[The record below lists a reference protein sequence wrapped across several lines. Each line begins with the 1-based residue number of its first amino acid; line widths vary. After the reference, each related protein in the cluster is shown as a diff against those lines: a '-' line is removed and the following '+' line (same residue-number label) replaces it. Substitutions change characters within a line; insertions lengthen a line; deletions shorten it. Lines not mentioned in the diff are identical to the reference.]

1 MKKKSHKQII
11 SGYECLK
18 HYNNLKIPIKDYK
31 GMVEAKEAM
40 KEIVRKN
47 KGESLTL
54 TFLIITYTS

>member
-1 MKKKSHKQII
+1 MKKKLHKQII

-47 KGESLTL
+47 KGES
-54 TFLIITYTS
+54 